1 MRILLVED
9 DQDLVSFLK
18 PQLQRKGY
26 AVETSS
32 DGIDAEFM
40 ASEEIFDGIILD
52 LGLPKQPGL
61 EVLHN
66 LREKHIETPILIL
79 TARDSWQEKVDGLKQ
94 GADDYLTKPF
104 HFEELQ
110 ARLEAI
116 LRRSQGKADNQ
127 LICAGIVLDVDK
139 QLVTL
144 PTGRSIDLTG
154 KEFRLLRYLMS
165 RPDTFISKSVLSE
178 HVYEEEQLKDSNVIE
193 VYINRLRQYLGKEL
207 IVTKR
212 GQGYLIRSSLDEV

>member
-1 MRILLVED
+1 
-9 DQDLVSFLK
+9 
-18 PQLQRKGY
+18 
-26 AVETSS
+26 
-32 DGIDAEFM
+32 
-40 ASEEIFDGIILD
+40 
-52 LGLPKQPGL
+52 
-61 EVLHN
+61 
-66 LREKHIETPILIL
+66 
-79 TARDSWQEKVDGLKQ
+79 
-94 GADDYLTKPF
+94 
-104 HFEELQ
+104 LQ